1 MQQEEALHCYLRVSR
16 LSPLNDGRLIRD
28 NSVHPCII
36 QIPIWYK
43 MNLEVFLGGV
53 NLIDRGVRSELIL
66 LTGKRLFGEY
76 RETVFFLAS
85 DESTDITGSEFFILG
100 GVPLFI

>member
-1 MQQEEALHCYLRVSR
+1 MSR
-16 LSPLNDGRLIRD
+16 LSPSNDVRLIRD
-28 NSVHPCII
+28 NSVHPGII
-36 QIPIWYK
+36 QIPIWDK

-100 GVPLFI
+100 GEPLFI